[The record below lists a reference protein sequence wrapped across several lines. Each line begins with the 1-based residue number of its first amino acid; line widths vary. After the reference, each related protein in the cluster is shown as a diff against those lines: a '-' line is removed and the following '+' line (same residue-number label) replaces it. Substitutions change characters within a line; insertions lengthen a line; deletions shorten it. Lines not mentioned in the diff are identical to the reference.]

1 MRILSFLL
9 TITHILF
16 PFLFLSYTNL
26 LVLKMFA
33 GLFSSSL
40 SLSSALPS
48 LLETLSF
55 NFWIPILHFSIQGF
69 LSPFCEFYIMVVQG
83 LFITLSLIG
92 LFVSL
97 ILFFFFYSFLLGSAF
112 LVWLLIFYWELD
124 FTYGRLFSSS
134 RNVTIYPLVVR
145 FSQGTSFLSKWTNTS
160 KLGWKVCWHHLSP
173 SLIPRTL
180 LFSWP
185 NQGLGHLTENPFS
198 FIVLE

>member
-1 MRILSFLL
+1 MRIISFLL

-97 ILFFFFYSFLLGSAF
+97 ILFFF
-112 LVWLLIFYWELD
+112 
-124 FTYGRLFSSS
+124 
-134 RNVTIYPLVVR
+134 
-145 FSQGTSFLSKWTNTS
+145 
-160 KLGWKVCWHHLSP
+160 
-173 SLIPRTL
+173 L
-180 LFSWP
+180 LFSAWFCFFGMIVNFLLRVRFYLWKTVLLLQKCDNIP
-185 NQGLGHLTENPFS
+185 SGGEIQSRHII
-198 FIVLE
+198 FIKED